1 MALTKTPIEL
11 SSTPSIVDGGN
22 ATAITIDSSENTA
35 FSGSVS
41 ISHNTGDSLTLTKTT
56 TEPSLRIEGDTNKD
70 FVLTVSGEK
79 LTITQNDGTTD
90 IALFDHDTKAT
101 TLTGNL
107 EIAGEIST
115 AGVNTIT
122 SNTPKITFIESDQSN
137 KEYQIGSFG
146 AAYAIYDASNS
157 QYRYTLTTSG
167 DHIFNEGG
175 QDCDFRIESD
185 DNANLFFVDGGNDY
199 IGIGTNSPNDIL
211 DIHKN
216 HSQLRLTDTDDSKFV
231 QFSYSGGKLIARN
244 NSTNTTTGQF
254 TLTEDGNF
262 GVRLTSPTAPI
273 HTDVGA
279 PSSAD
284 KTLAIFQSE
293 STRQSGFGWDDSI
306 SSIGVGSVTNHDL
319 CLKTHIASGNTT
331 RARFRVSTNT
341 SYTPDGI
348 FGGSATPH
356 TIGTTGSGEL
366 LLGYNDNG
374 SGLYSA
380 SMALAYDAIDGLNNT
395 SYVNGF
401 LMRDT
406 GNSTTHLIIETDG
419 DVKNTNNSYGSL
431 SDSRIKKDIADA
443 SSQWDDIKALK
454 IRKYKLATQP
464 APYNEQFQIG
474 VIAQELEAA
483 GMSGLIKESDPDTK
497 HLEYDPSLVGEKVK
511 SVKYSVLYMKAIKA
525 LQEAMIKIEA
535 LEARVTTLEG

>member
-22 ATAITIDSSENTA
+22 ATAITIDSSED
-35 FSGSVS
+35 V
-41 ISHNTGDSLTLTKTT
+41 TL
-56 TEPSLRIEGDTNKD
+56 
-70 FVLTVSGEK
+70 
-79 LTITQNDGTTD
+79 
-90 IALFDHDTKAT
+90 
-101 TLTGNL
+101 
-107 EIAGEIST
+107 AGELKFADSKKAIFGAGSDLQIYHDGNNSYIADAGDGELLMRSNTIAIQNAAGTENSAKFIENGAVQLYHNDAKKFETT
-115 AGVNTIT
+115 ATGITIT
-122 SNTPKITFIESDQSN
+122 SDGNSEGITVAHSNGNTVAQLIHN
-137 KEYQIGSFG
+137 GSGDEG
-146 AAYAIYDASNS
+146 ALKLYDSNS
-157 QYRYTLTTSG
+157 VTVQVLGETGQNSYFNSG
-167 DHIFNEGG
+167 NVGF
-175 QDCDFRIESD
+175 
-185 DNANLFFVDGGNDY
+185 
-199 IGIGTNSPNDIL
+199 GTNSPNDIV

-380 SMALAYDAIDGLNNT
+380 SMALSYDAIDGLNNT
-395 SYVNGF
+395 AYVNGF